1 MVARGTYHRA
11 PNRKRAAMGRILV
24 VEDDFEVRLVMENIL
39 LFAGYEVVAVAT
51 AASALAALDGE
62 RFDLVITDLRL
73 ADGDGMAVAD
83 TAAMLETKA
92 LLITGYTSLRPTE
105 RLRVKQF
112 DCLLKPVLP
121 TELIEAV
128 QRTLEAPNANPA

>member
-1 MVARGTYHRA
+1 
-11 PNRKRAAMGRILV
+11 MGRILV
-24 VEDDFEVRLVMENIL
+24 VEDDFEVRLLLENVL
-39 LFAGYEVVAVAT
+39 LLAGYEVDAAAT
-51 AASALAALDGE
+51 AASALTMLDGE

-83 TAAMLETKA
+83 TAVMFGTKA

-112 DCLLKPVLP
+112 DCLLKPVSP
-121 TELIEAV
+121 TELVEGV
-128 QRTLEAPNANPA
+128 RRTLEGPNANPA